1 MEEAGSLKQRVLG
14 LESEDLLA
22 HLFAAVQHLAG
33 AATDEEA
40 ALRFWLGAA
49 YSKYE
54 EAAAQRDLANSDD

>member
-49 YSKYE
+49 YSK
-54 EAAAQRDLANSDD
+54 